1 MHQRA
6 DMWAED
12 MAKLLNS
19 ATPTKRKRLQDMNIT
34 ILNKDESLQH
44 QVNTKVVENVQKCRD
59 DLKKLRSPE
68 AKSRRQLLSDIVL
81 GNASGWTNIIKKKK
95 KEEENSTPAMGSG
108 NLSDPETQT
117 SSSSSDTSSDTQDD
131 GCVMIDWADIEVDA
145 SNITEDGELCKKEK
159 GGKN

>member
-1 MHQRA
+1 MHERA

-34 ILNKDESLQH
+34 ILNKDESLQQ

-59 DLKKLRSPE
+59 DLKKLRSPD

-81 GNASGWTNIIKKKK
+81 GNAEVI
-95 KEEENSTPAMGSG
+95 GSSA
-108 NLSDPETQT
+108 LSLELRKLSWVIVPPPLR
-117 SSSSSDTSSDTQDD
+117 
-131 GCVMIDWADIEVDA
+131 EVP
-145 SNITEDGELCKKEK
+145 T
-159 GGKN
+159 